1 MAGPA
6 VDLESLRSEDEDEN
20 ENEDDGNRERQGWFF
35 GREGKECDNSLT
47 KFARGADTSGQG
59 VA

>member
-35 GREGKECDNSLT
+35 GRDGEG
-47 KFARGADTSGQG
+47 
-59 VA
+59 V

>member
-20 ENEDDGNRERQGWFF
+20 DGNRERQGWFF

-47 KFARGADTSGQG
+47 KFARGPDTSGQE
-59 VA
+59 AP

>member
-6 VDLESLRSEDEDEN
+6 VDLESLRSEDED

-59 VA
+59 AL